1 MWAYWSRPLLRPS
14 IRVRHPR
21 LRRHR
26 LQGLGI
32 LLLSPPLTAGASAQS
47 VDDVSRLAGIERVSV
62 RAEADW
68 DETITVEAGGAT
80 EEQFR
85 QALGMTFE
93 EALSAAEAAPTMVPG
108 APVTV
113 ACHVDTF
120 YDTGLIVYSLRTQV
134 EAAGVDGAPVIT
146 WIRSWVG
153 SFTTRQLHL
162 MFTLGEQCAE
172 SFLEDWRSVN

>member
-1 MWAYWSRPLLRPS
+1 VIRRIPARPS
-14 IRVRHPR
+14 LLPHPLAR
-21 LRRHR
+21 AA
-26 LQGLGI
+26 
-32 LLLSPPLTAGASAQS
+32 LTALALTSVPCAVTAQAVEDTGRLTGVTQ
-47 VDDVSRLAGIERVSV
+47 VDTRV
-62 RAEADW
+62 EAQW
-68 DETITVEAGGAT
+68 DELITMEAGGAT
-80 EEQFR
+80 EDQFI

-93 EALSAAEAAPTMVPG
+93 EAMSAADAAPSVVDG

-134 EAAGVDGAPVIT
+134 ERDGPDGPVIT

-153 SFTTRQLHL
+153 SFTTQQLHL

-172 SFLEDWRSVN
+172 TFLDDWKSAN